1 MKTTM
6 VNREKRKTT
15 TAALELEGAPLV
27 SFAYGVNFTPTSAAV
42 SKTTGK
48 HYETIRVT
56 LTGPRLLDPD
66 EILTGTWAAPAEGF
80 GTGMLSY
87 LPAELLRALLE
98 VVKRPV
104 R

>member
-56 LTGPRLLDPD
+56 LTGPRLLNPD
-66 EILTGTWAAPAEGF
+66 EILTGTWVLGN
-80 GTGMLSY
+80 GMLSC

-98 VVKRPV
+98 VVERPV